1 MVCQTVRTVVR
12 VFSMKPDEWTQADAE
27 AYVYR
32 MIEVGRGHMC
42 LKDGRPADA
51 MRHYDQVLKD
61 SRGLKDSP
69 GLKEALIA
77 KSNVL
82 MGLGMY
88 SEADASL
95 DRLLEIE
102 ESDYVYVKKGVAL
115 FCLNKYPDA
124 LRCFV
129 RGRRA
134 LSLVPGAGPCYVRLL
149 FGTRQYRE
157 CLKNLNLCPR
167 DKSTKKLEKECRKS
181 LGLIPRWMFWS
192 CKAKTLRD
200 LKTDE

>member
-1 MVCQTVRTVVR
+1 
-12 VFSMKPDEWTQADAE
+12 MKPDEWIQADAE
-27 AYVYR
+27 ADMYR

-61 SRGLKDSP
+61 SQGSKDSP
-69 GLKEALIA
+69 GRKEALIA
-77 KSNVL
+77 KGNVL

-88 SEADASL
+88 SEADACL
-95 DRLLEIE
+95 DRLLKIE
-102 ESDYVYVKKGVAL
+102 ESDFVYVKKGVAL
-115 FCLNKYPDA
+115 FCLHKYSDA

-134 LSLVPGAGPCYVRLL
+134 LSLVSEAGPYYVPLL
-149 FGTRQYRE
+149 FETRQYRE
-157 CLKNLNLCPR
+157 CLENLNLCPR

-181 LGLIPRWMFWS
+181 LGLVSRWMFWS
-192 CKAKTLRD
+192 RKAKTLRD